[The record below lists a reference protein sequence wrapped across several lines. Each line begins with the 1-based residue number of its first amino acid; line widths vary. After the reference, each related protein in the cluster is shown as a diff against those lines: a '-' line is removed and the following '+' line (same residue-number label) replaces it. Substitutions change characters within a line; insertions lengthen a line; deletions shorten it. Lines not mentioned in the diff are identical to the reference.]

1 MRRRRSGLN
10 FGRQK
15 KKVNMSVVKEVCV
28 WIIEIAI
35 TLLVAFTLVYFV
47 GLRTSVVGQSMAET
61 LNGGD
66 EILVNRFIYKV
77 TDPRPND
84 VIVFLPNGNEKSHY
98 YIKRVIAVPED
109 TLQIRRRSVCQR
121 LELFAE
127 DVDVAQMEMPDWRR
141 KRSRA
146 GRNALPS
153 SITVLARTND
163 TSIKVSEGSASSYGS
178 VTQFPDFGFYKQL
191 FKRMKLVIQDLR
203 TSGTVLPGKLAFSVR
218 KISLNPVYR
227 SAQESMNAVIPSSNR
242 KKKTENRA

>member
-98 YIKRVIAVPED
+98 YIKRVIAVPGD
-109 TLQIRRRSVCQR
+109 TLQIKNGEVYVNG
-121 LELFAE
+121 ELFAE
-127 DVDVAQMEMPDWRR
+127 DVDVAQMEDAGLVISGTSPDGRLVETVELPGR
-141 KRSRA
+141 DFHLGAQFHPEFKSRPNRA
-146 GRNALPS
+146 HP
-153 SITVLARTND
+153 
-163 TSIKVSEGSASSYGS
+163 
-178 VTQFPDFGFYKQL
+178 L
-191 FKRMKLVIQDLR
+191 FKGFIAAALKFRIK
-203 TSGTVLPGKLAFSVR
+203 
-218 KISLNPVYR
+218 
-227 SAQESMNAVIPSSNR
+227 AQRGMMHV
-242 KKKTENRA
+242 